1 MLRWGK
7 SFTKMA
13 GLAALLGLGLTGSA
27 SAGRPAGKP
36 AYLWLWYA
44 DGTSPQPEDGPYC
57 TGLRPPPFECS
68 YGTDIADCQRQVQ
81 AYLDAWYAGFNLV
94 FTFSRPPTG
103 DYYVIVITSQG
114 TWCDQNSSEAGV
126 AFFNCNDNPGQAGFA
141 FECGKNAHACAT
153 IIAHEHG
160 HMVGLEH
167 TSIAGD
173 VMNEYVQATA
183 TGFADQSGRT
193 VDQLCEG
200 TQNSYQQ
207 MLTALGAWP
216 GGAKPSPFAPATLDA
231 AVADAKPDLQS
242 ADASDAGTGESDA
255 PSAAAGIDTGP
266 ITTVG
271 GFDALPRPP
280 LPTVDAA
287 SLPPK
292 SLGGCALADRPT
304 PDGSS
309 PVVLLGLLALA
320 VIRSRGRFRPVRRVP
335 PADEP
340 PPCATPAPSPSAVR
354 ARER

>member
-7 SFTKMA
+7 SFAKVA
-13 GLAALLGLGLTGSA
+13 GLATLLGLGVTGSA
-27 SAGRPAGKP
+27 WAGRLAGKP

-57 TGLRPPPFECS
+57 TGLRPPPFGCS

-81 AYLDAWYAGFNLV
+81 AYLDAWYADFNLV

-114 TWCDQNSSEAGV
+114 AWCDQNSSEAGV

-153 IIAHEHG
+153 VIAHEHG

-167 TSIAGD
+167 TSISAD
-173 VMNEYVQATA
+173 IMNMYVQATA
-183 TGFADQSGRT
+183 TGFADQDGRT
-193 VDQLCEG
+193 VDQLCQG

-207 MLTALGAWP
+207 MLAALGAWP
-216 GGAKPSPFAPATLDA
+216 GGAKPSPFAAAKPDA
-231 AVADAKPDLQS
+231 AVADATLDLQS
-242 ADASDAGTGESDA
+242 SDGSDASAGEIDASPAE
-255 PSAAAGIDTGP
+255 AGIDTGP

-271 GFDALPRPP
+271 GFDAIPRPP

-287 SLPPK
+287 GTTPK
-292 SLGGCALADRPT
+292 SNGGCALAGRPT
-304 PDGSS
+304 PAGTCS
-309 PVVLLGLLALA
+309 VVLLALIALA
-320 VIRSRGRFRPVRRVP
+320 VTRSRGRFRPDYRVP
-335 PADEP
+335 PAGDP
-340 PPCATPAPSPSAVR
+340 LPCATPAPSPSASR